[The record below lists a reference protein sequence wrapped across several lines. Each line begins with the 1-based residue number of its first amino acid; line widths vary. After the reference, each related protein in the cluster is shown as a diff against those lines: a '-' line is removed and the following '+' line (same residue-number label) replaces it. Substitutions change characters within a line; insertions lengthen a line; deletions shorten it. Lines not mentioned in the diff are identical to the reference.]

1 MPPSPQRLALAIT
14 LLAGG
19 GFIEAAAAKT
29 LQIDAPTTQGK
40 PWVAVIR

>member
-14 LLAGG
+14 LLASG

-29 LQIDAPTTQGK
+29 LQIDTPTPRGK
-40 PWVAVIR
+40 PWGQ

>member
-29 LQIDAPTTQGK
+29 LQIDTPHHPGANPGWQ
-40 PWVAVIR
+40 

>member
-14 LLAGG
+14 LLASG

-29 LQIDAPTTQGK
+29 LQIDTPTTQGQTLGGQ
-40 PWVAVIR
+40 